1 MLSRENSIIFAFVVA
16 AVATAVAIETQF
28 SGLADW
34 ISLAVLLGGGVVVP
48 TLVNSYLDGHNTNKN
63 RVPSDDRS

>member
-48 TLVNSYLDGHNTNKN
+48 TLVNSYLDGHTTT
-63 RVPSDDRS
+63 

>member
-1 MLSRENSIIFAFVVA
+1 MLYRENGIILAFVVV

-34 ISLAVLLGGGVVVP
+34 IPLAVLLGGGVVVP
-48 TLVNSYLDGHNTNKN
+48 TLVNSYLDGRQT
-63 RVPSDDRS
+63 S